1 MCGSSLKQFYSSATL
16 TFSPSLPISVF
27 IRFTHTLSLYINEY
41 IFFSTSLS
49 SSLLLL
55 SLCYTLLSPSLPIYL
70 SIYLSVSLSFSLTL
84 LHTLSLSSFSSF
96 FPSLSLFVSFTHAGE
111 FDRVHYP
118 LPLIFENPQAPNLA
132 SWRRTINRL
141 RKQIKNGP
149 EKVPGVISEID
160 PSLSM
165 GEKER
170 YVL

>member
-1 MCGSSLKQFYSSATL
+1 MY
-16 TFSPSLPISVF
+16 
-27 IRFTHTLSLYINEY
+27 
-41 IFFSTSLS
+41 
-49 SSLLLL
+49 LLLNVTIIISFTFISRL
-55 SLCYTLLSPSLPIYL
+55 HSPVSLPIYL
-70 SIYLSVSLSFSLTL
+70 SICLSLILILSHSVT
-84 LHTLSLSSFSSF
+84 HTLSLSLIFIFLSF
-96 FPSLSLFVSFTHAGE
+96 SLFVSITHAGE

-149 EKVPGVISEID
+149 EKAPGVISEID

>member
-1 MCGSSLKQFYSSATL
+1 ML
-16 TFSPSLPISVF
+16 
-27 IRFTHTLSLYINEY
+27 
-41 IFFSTSLS
+41 
-49 SSLLLL
+49 SLLLL
-55 SLCYTLLSPSLPIYL
+55 SLCCTLLSPSLSMYLTIYL
-70 SIYLSVSLSFSLTL
+70 FHSHSHFLSLCY
-84 LHTLSLSSFSSF
+84 TLSLSSFSSF